1 MISQGVKDMLKDR
14 TAIITGS
21 TSGIGLGIAETLAA
35 AGATV
40 MLNGFG
46 DAVRIE
52 EIRRNL
58 AERHGVRVA
67 YSGDDLSKPADYARL
82 ADMLVGSHL
91 AACVQILPEIESVYR
106 WQGKIERQQEI
117 LLLAKSTTD
126 KFDELEREV
135 RALHSYETPEI
146 IAVSLADVSE
156 PYLKWLVQSVS

>member
-1 MISQGVKDMLKDR
+1 MASEAIVVFM
-14 TAIITGS
+14 TA
-21 TSGIGLGIAETLAA
+21 A
-35 AGATV
+35 
-40 MLNGFG
+40 NG
-46 DAVRIE
+46 E
-52 EIRRNL
+52 E
-58 AERHGVRVA
+58 A
-67 YSGDDLSKPADYARL
+67 ARL

-117 LLLAKSTTD
+117 LLLAKSTSD